1 MNINIYCVNDAKEFI
16 ILDIFDVSFK
26 KMLIFYFYINHFR
39 KWMIGKTNSIYSYF
53 KYDSFNVFL
62 ENLVFLSDKIYQQI
76 LFEKPKIRSNNDF
89 WLLYHIIIQIDYTSE
104 NISKINKFKLSFIK
118 FVCTK
123 LLKCKDFRIEENFKS
138 K

>member
-16 ILDIFDVSFK
+16 ILDIFDISFK
-26 KMLIFYFYINHFR
+26 KMLVFYFYINHFR
-39 KWMIGKTNSIYSYF
+39 KWMIGKSDLIYSYF
-53 KYDSFNVFL
+53 KYDAFNVFL
-62 ENLVFLSDKIYQQI
+62 ENLVFYSNQIYKQI
-76 LFEKPKIRSNNDF
+76 IFEKPLIKSNDDF
-89 WLLYHIIIQIDYTSE
+89 WLLYYILIQIDYTTA
-104 NISKINKFKLSFIK
+104 NISKINKFKLSFVK

>member
-39 KWMIGKTNSIYSYF
+39 NWMIGKPFSIYSYF

-62 ENLVFLSDKIYQQI
+62 ETLVFYSNKIYKQI
-76 LFEKPKIRSNNDF
+76 IFEKPLIKSNNDF
-89 WLLYHIIIQIDYTSE
+89 WLLYHILIQINYSSK
-104 NISKINKFKLSFIK
+104 NVSKINQFKLSFIK
-118 FVCTK
+118 FVCIK
-123 LLKCKDFRIEENFKS
+123 LLKCKDLRFEENFKS